1 MEHDI
6 SLICENVVP
15 LMSGKIIFKISDVEI

>member
-6 SLICENVVP
+6 SLICENVAP
-15 LMSGKIIFKISDVEI
+15 LVSGKITFKIPDIEI

>member
-6 SLICENVVP
+6 SLICENVAP
-15 LMSGKIIFKISDVEI
+15 LVSGKIIFKISDIEI